1 MAPTGAG
8 QGPEAGLVAVKPSS
22 LPARWST
29 AVASLRTTRC
39 RPGSSPPASGSSTAP
54 RATSSSYCA
63 RQRPSGAGPR
73 SPWRRL
79 RPALRRHRRRIA
91 HRPRR
96 RAAASTSTATPRA
109 YHPRNREG
117 GAVLHLCVGAR
128 VWLPDGSSYEGSA
141 PASNC
146 AGRFMTTWRRS
157 PPPAGPIPAPAW
169 CSGTAWWRK
178 GRPGSR
184 DARSGASSPCCR
196 RMATASMSRRRRWSL
211 ARAIGAPRW
220 RQAPM
225 SDGLG

>member
-117 GAVLHLCVGAR
+117 GAVLRLCVGAR

-146 AGRFMTTWRRS
+146 AGRFMTDLAKIAA
-157 PPPAGPIPAPAW
+157 AGWTDPGAGVVQWYGVVAQGSARIA
-169 CSGTAWWRK
+169 
-178 GRPGSR
+178 GRTIR
-184 DARSGASSPCCR
+184 ASSPCCR